1 MPVSPYPAELSR
13 VTQNRSRGRT
23 GETCGKNGRSF
34 AQNIVHTLILL
45 VNGEPVRSLRRNL
58 EGGGP
63 IERGR
68 PLWGL

>member
-1 MPVSPYPAELSR
+1 MPALPYPVARSPDM
-13 VTQNRSRGRT
+13 QNRLRART

-34 AQNIVHTLILL
+34 AQSIVHTLILL

-63 IERGR
+63 IESG
-68 PLWGL
+68 